1 MNINEIKYG
10 FKLLAIHDVKDIN
23 SKLYHY
29 IHEKSGGNLY
39 HLENDD
45 TNCCFAIGFRTL
57 PQDSTGVCHIIEHSL
72 LCGSEKYPLKEP
84 FVNLLKTSLAT
95 FLNAFTASD
104 WTMYPFAS
112 QTPKD
117 FDNIL
122 SIYCDAVFRPLSV
135 IDPKPFLQEG
145 WHLELNNKD
154 ELPQYKG
161 VVYNEMKGA
170 MSSVDRVLAQATQEA
185 MYPNTIYRHNSGGE
199 PDVIPELTYEDYK
212 AFYHKHYTPQN
223 AMTYFYGN
231 LDIESKLKFL
241 DEEYFSKFD
250 RVDEEIRIEN
260 QEPIIDLSYE
270 KDYQIGQDEDVKDN
284 TYMSLC
290 YGLDSYDN
298 YEELMAMQILNDALL
313 GKNDAPVKK
322 ALLDAK
328 LGQNVGAYLDDG
340 NMIPALHISLQKSNK
355 DKKELF
361 KETFE
366 NAIRDV
372 VEKGIDKK
380 LLLATINYFEFKD
393 KELDMGRMP
402 KGLVFA
408 MSMMGSFNYY
418 GDILSHLEFSK
429 HYEKFRREIDNG
441 YFEKLLEK
449 YILNSKHNVQ
459 VVCNPSKTLGQEK
472 EAKMNALMKKIKDS
486 MSEQEIEEL
495 IKVNQDLAV
504 YQNHVDTKEELDTLP
519 KLNLKDIPS
528 TINFLDSKEITL
540 KKMKGFTHTL
550 NTNKIAY
557 TRLYFNLDVL
567 TEEELPYV
575 FLLEQL
581 YLNVPTRKYSSLE
594 LTNLVKTYLGD
605 LSFRTLSLS
614 KSRSECKLY
623 LGVSSSA
630 LVDNVNYI
638 PLLVNEVLLKSKFTK
653 NEVKQVLTQLTTSL
667 KRSIMGDGMKVAMNT
682 AKSHYSLDAYYS
694 SLCMGGPK
702 LLAFLNNLLENF
714 NYKEINE
721 KLKNIASKIYS
732 YDNVQISCSGDKLTL
747 AALKKAM
754 KKIKLYD
761 NVSEAKLNVT
771 LESPSKEALVIP
783 SGVSY
788 NAMANNLESFNEKF
802 SGKFIVLTQIV
813 NYDYLW
819 TEVRVKGGAYGCGL
833 SIDRSNNV
841 CFGSYRDPNV
851 TNTYDVF
858 KNLSSYLKKFKPT
871 NDEFRNYI
879 IGALGG
885 FDAPMSTP
893 SFIDSGDNYYLL
905 GQTKKE
911 KMALKKSVI
920 NTKLKDLKALHTLF
934 DSMVETS
941 SEYTIG
947 NETKIKEYPFDKV
960 KSL

>member
-270 KDYQIGQDEDVKDN
+270 KDNQIGQDEDVKDN

-366 NAIRDV
+366 NAIIDV
-372 VEKGIDKK
+372 VEIGSDKK

-638 PLLVNEVLLKSKFTK
+638 PLLLNEVLLKSKFTK
-653 NEVKQVLTQLTTSL
+653 NEVKQVLTQLTTS
-667 KRSIMGDGMKVAMNT
+667 
-682 AKSHYSLDAYYS
+682 
-694 SLCMGGPK
+694 
-702 LLAFLNNLLENF
+702 
-714 NYKEINE
+714 
-721 KLKNIASKIYS
+721 
-732 YDNVQISCSGDKLTL
+732 
-747 AALKKAM
+747 
-754 KKIKLYD
+754 
-761 NVSEAKLNVT
+761 
-771 LESPSKEALVIP
+771 
-783 SGVSY
+783 
-788 NAMANNLESFNEKF
+788 
-802 SGKFIVLTQIV
+802 
-813 NYDYLW
+813 
-819 TEVRVKGGAYGCGL
+819 
-833 SIDRSNNV
+833 
-841 CFGSYRDPNV
+841 
-851 TNTYDVF
+851 
-858 KNLSSYLKKFKPT
+858 
-871 NDEFRNYI
+871 
-879 IGALGG
+879 
-885 FDAPMSTP
+885 
-893 SFIDSGDNYYLL
+893 
-905 GQTKKE
+905 
-911 KMALKKSVI
+911 
-920 NTKLKDLKALHTLF
+920 
-934 DSMVETS
+934 
-941 SEYTIG
+941 
-947 NETKIKEYPFDKV
+947 
-960 KSL
+960 